1 MMSQVDRLDSVN
13 ETEVQKMRDRM
24 SNRMAELMSNDPD
37 WREEASQIEEMLD
50 RSEIFVLPEGT
61 TPKAGGQSLFQTPG
75 LSRLAWTMIDYG
87 MEPEGFDRPLDVIL
101 NVLPSDHH
109 LD

>member
-1 MMSQVDRLDSVN
+1 MASC
-13 ETEVQKMRDRM
+13 EVQEMLDRM
-24 SNRMAELMSNDPD
+24 SARMAELMANDPD

-50 RSEIFVLPEGT
+50 RSDIFVLPEGT
-61 TPKAGGQSLFQTPG
+61 TPKAWCESFFQTPA
-75 LSRLAWTMIDYG
+75 LSHLARRMVDYG
-87 MEPEGFDRPLDVIL
+87 MEPEGLDRPLDVIL

>member
-13 ETEVQKMRDRM
+13 ETEVQEMLDRM

-37 WREEASQIEEMLD
+37 WREEESQIEEMLV

-61 TPKAGGQSLFQTPG
+61 TPKA
-75 LSRLAWTMIDYG
+75 WC
-87 MEPEGFDRPLDVIL
+87 
-101 NVLPSDHH
+101 
-109 LD
+109 

>member
-1 MMSQVDRLDSVN
+1 MASR
-13 ETEVQKMRDRM
+13 EVHAMLDRM
-24 SNRMAELMSNDPD
+24 SNRMTELMSNDPD

-61 TPKAGGQSLFQTPG
+61 TPKAWCRSLFDTPA
-75 LSRLAWTMIDYG
+75 LSDLARRMIEYG
-87 MEPEGFDRPLDVIL
+87 MEPEGPDRPLDIIL